1 MIVPLIRAEALKLV
15 RRRGLIVW
23 QLVLTI
29 GVVLV
34 AEIVL
39 VALHAANAEKHGPAG
54 GATNLEHLAFLLTGL
69 GNVAAVILGATAGSQ
84 DVSNGVFRDLV
95 VTGRSRSTLF
105 NVRVPGA
112 ALVFYPMLA
121 VGFAVAIGG
130 SFLLAGSEPLPA
142 WHDVGAYL
150 LYAFA
155 ITFVDLVVA
164 IGLAAFAPSRVVVG
178 VLIAWNAIVSHLLM
192 AITSLGGA
200 RAAIDVAAAEH
211 LAPAHLIDNRVAMS
225 TATAV
230 IVLALWV
237 AVFLRAGR
245 FWTVRRDV

>member
-1 MIVPLIRAEALKLV
+1 MILELIRAEALKLV
-15 RRRGLIVW
+15 RRRGLMIW
-23 QLVLTI
+23 QLVLTV

-39 VALHAANAEKHGPAG
+39 VALHAANAAKHGPAG
-54 GATNLEHLAFLLTGL
+54 GATNLEHLVDLLTGL
-69 GNVAAVILGATAGSQ
+69 GGVAAVILGATAGSQ

-95 VTGRSRSTLF
+95 VTGRSRATLF

-130 SFLLAGSEPLPA
+130 SFLLAGSAPSPA
-142 WHDVGAYL
+142 RHDIGDYL

-155 ITFVDLVVA
+155 ITFVNLVIA
-164 IGLAAFAPSRVVVG
+164 IGLASFAPSRVVVG
-178 VLIAWNAIVSHLLM
+178 VLIAWNTIGAHLLI
-192 AITSLGGA
+192 AIKSLGGA
-200 RAAIDVAAAEH
+200 RSAIDIAAAEH
-211 LAPAHLIDNRVAMS
+211 FAPSHMIDNGVAMS
-225 TATAV
+225 TATAL
-230 IVLALWV
+230 IVLAAWL